1 MRLSSK
7 SCWHHHCLHKPGSE
21 PGLSMRWTR
30 KLGPLRL
37 VVERTTCVVRAST
50 TRDVLINAANESLAG
65 AQLPY
70 FPRGGPCPPPLPEGL
85 GNNANSW
92 GALETGPG
100 FVFREQAVDGVVTS
114 LGGKALRDLCARA
127 RPHGFGAGSAV
138 ATAAPGL
145 PFETV
150 VHAVAPFWES
160 PSWRADLLRA
170 YQKAFALAAARDVA
184 TPLLGAGARGAP
196 VADAAAAA
204 AEAVAAAASASRPPK
219 SVSFGVADDEAFD
232 ALVRNCG
239 LYYYRTRT
247 VFTPEGERDVGLRF
261 SRRSQR
267 IGGGRGFF
275 EASGCP
281 RQRAKFGG
289 GDRCA

>member
-1 MRLSSK
+1 
-7 SCWHHHCLHKPGSE
+7 
-21 PGLSMRWTR
+21 MRWTR

-37 VVERTTCVVRAST
+37 VVERTTCVVRASKT
-50 TRDVLINAANESLAG
+50 KDVLINAANEPLAG

-127 RPHGFGAGSAV
+127 RPDGFGAGDAV

-145 PFETV
+145 PFETL

-170 YQKAFALAAARDVA
+170 YAAAFALAAGRDVA

-204 AEAVAAAASASRPPK
+204 ADAVAAAASAPRPPN
-219 SVSFGVADDEAFD
+219 SVSFGVVDDVAFD
-232 ALVRNCG
+232 ALVRNCAC
-239 LYYYRTRT
+239 LYY
-247 VFTPEGERDVGLRF
+247 
-261 SRRSQR
+261 
-267 IGGGRGFF
+267 
-275 EASGCP
+275 
-281 RQRAKFGG
+281 
-289 GDRCA
+289 

>member
-1 MRLSSK
+1 M
-7 SCWHHHCLHKPGSE
+7 
-21 PGLSMRWTR
+21 SMRWTR

-50 TRDVLINAANESLAG
+50 TKDVLINAANEALAG

-70 FPRGGPCPPPLPEGL
+70 FPRGGPCPPPLPKGID
-85 GNNANSW
+85 NANSW

-114 LGGKALRDLCARA
+114 LGGPALRDLCARA
-127 RPHGFGAGSAV
+127 RPDGFGAGDAV

-145 PFETV
+145 PFETL

-170 YQKAFALAAARDVA
+170 YAAAFALAAARDVA

-196 VADAAAAA
+196 VADASAAA
-204 AEAVAAAASASRPPK
+204 AEAVAAAASAPRPPK

-232 ALVRNCG
+232 ALVRNCDC
-239 LYYYRTRT
+239 
-247 VFTPEGERDVGLRF
+247 V
-261 SRRSQR
+261 
-267 IGGGRGFF
+267 
-275 EASGCP
+275 
-281 RQRAKFGG
+281 
-289 GDRCA
+289 

>member
-1 MRLSSK
+1 M
-7 SCWHHHCLHKPGSE
+7 
-21 PGLSMRWTR
+21 SMRWTR
-30 KLGPLRL
+30 KLGQLS
-37 VVERTTCVVRAST
+37 VTVERTTCVVRASKT
-50 TRDVLINAANESLAG
+50 KDVLINAANESLAG

-114 LGGKALRDLCARA
+114 LGGPALRDLCARA
-127 RPHGFGAGSAV
+127 RPDGFGAGDAV

-160 PSWRADLLRA
+160 ASWRADLLRA
-170 YQKAFALAAARDVA
+170 YAAAFELAAGRDVA

-196 VADAAAAA
+196 VADASAAA
-204 AEAVAAAASASRPPK
+204 AEAVAAAASAPRPPR
-219 SVSFGVADDEAFD
+219 SVSFGVVDDVAFD
-232 ALVRNCG
+232 ALVSNCAC
-239 LYYYRTRT
+239 L
-247 VFTPEGERDVGLRF
+247 
-261 SRRSQR
+261 
-267 IGGGRGFF
+267 
-275 EASGCP
+275 
-281 RQRAKFGG
+281 
-289 GDRCA
+289 

>member
-7 SCWHHHCLHKPGSE
+7 SIATE
-21 PGLSMRWTR
+21 SMRWTR
-30 KLGPLRL
+30 KLGQLS
-37 VVERTTCVVRAST
+37 VTVERTTCVVRASKT
-50 TRDVLINAANESLAG
+50 KDVLINAANESLAG

-127 RPHGFGAGSAV
+127 RPDDFGAGSAV

-145 PFETV
+145 PFETL

-160 PSWRADLLRA
+160 QSWRADLLRA
-170 YQKAFALAAARDVA
+170 YAAAFSLAA
-184 TPLLGAGARGAP
+184 
-196 VADAAAAA
+196 
-204 AEAVAAAASASRPPK
+204 
-219 SVSFGVADDEAFD
+219 
-232 ALVRNCG
+232 
-239 LYYYRTRT
+239 
-247 VFTPEGERDVGLRF
+247 RF
-261 SRRSQR
+261 QR
-267 IGGGRGFF
+267 
-275 EASGCP
+275 
-281 RQRAKFGG
+281 
-289 GDRCA
+289 